1 MASANN
7 AKPRKLSS
15 LLSLTFVSLSYF
27 AALPTPSRGD
37 GPYFVTYDHHMEEP
51 GNLEIGVNSV
61 QGKPHDGNAF
71 LGAWTELEYGTKAWW
86 TTEFYVEGQATQH
99 ESTIFTGFRLENRFR
114 PLPGEHRINPI
125 LYVEYEDI
133 SANKTLQ
140 EVVGFDSQDDHAV
153 PNAVARRDREREI
166 EAKLILGSDFKGW
179 NISEN
184 FIAEKNLTSAPW
196 EFGYAVG
203 VSRPL
208 ALAASP
214 RRCNFCRENFRAGV
228 EFYGGLGDWY
238 RFMVRGT
245 SQYLAPGL
253 SWELANGTTLR
264 VSPTFGL
271 TPQSHG
277 FLLRFGASHEI
288 PRFDRQVRRWFR

>member
-1 MASANN
+1 
-7 AKPRKLSS
+7 
-15 LLSLTFVSLSYF
+15 
-27 AALPTPSRGD
+27 
-37 GPYFVTYDHHMEEP
+37 MEEP

-61 QGKPHDGNAF
+61 QGKPHNGNLF

-86 TTEFYVEGQATQH
+86 TTEFYLEGQATQH
-99 ESTIFTGFRLENRFR
+99 ESAIFTGFRLENRIR
-114 PLPGEHRINPI
+114 PFSGEHRVNPV
-125 LYVEYEDI
+125 LYVEFEDT

-153 PNAVARRDREREI
+153 PNDVARRERKYEI
-166 EAKLILGSDFKGW
+166 ETRLILGSDFRGW

-184 FIAEKNLTSAPW
+184 FIGEKNLAGGPW
-196 EFGYAVG
+196 EFGYAIG

-214 RRCNFCRENFRAGV
+214 RPCSLCRENFRVGV
-228 EFYGGLGDWY
+228 EFYGGLGDWN
-238 RFMVRGT
+238 RFTARGT
-245 SQYLAPGL
+245 SQYLGPGFC
-253 SWELANGTTLR
+253 WELPGGTTFR

-271 TPQSHG
+271 TAQSHS
-277 FLLRFGASHEI
+277 FLLRFGVSHEI